1 MKIDEL
7 NLLHDK
13 AKERKD
19 GVYSFKGNLWV
30 VKDNR
35 FIAYSD
41 YYGNCYQR
49 CGNFDAVIGKVDHY
63 DRKKKLLEWLKEQ
76 INE

>member
-7 NLLHDK
+7 NMLHDK
-13 AKERKD
+13 AKTRKD
-19 GVYSFKGNLWV
+19 GVYSFKGQYLWV

-41 YYGNCYQR
+41 YFGNCYQR
-49 CGNFDAVIGKVDHY
+49 MGNFNAIIGKVDHY
-63 DRKKKLLEWLKEQ
+63 DRKKKLTEWLKEQ
-76 INE
+76 QQ